1 MVSCRLRH
9 LVCLG
14 ARSFGLI
21 SRDLSVLSDS
31 KTTPLM
37 YGSTA
42 VDLNSA
48 VFLSSAGFLVS
59 VTFCNKGEGCRCR
72 RELWI
77 DVSSPGLFLM
87 AW

>member
-1 MVSCRLRH
+1 M
-9 LVCLG
+9 
-14 ARSFGLI
+14 
-21 SRDLSVLSDS
+21 LSDL

-59 VTFCNKGEGCRCR
+59 VTFCNKGEG
-72 RELWI
+72 
-77 DVSSPGLFLM
+77 
-87 AW
+87 

>member
-1 MVSCRLRH
+1 MRMVSCRLRH
-9 LVCLG
+9 LACLG
-14 ARSFGLI
+14 ARSFGLT
-21 SRDLSVLSDS
+21 SRDLSLLSDS

-59 VTFCNKGEGCRCR
+59 VTFCNKGEG
-72 RELWI
+72 
-77 DVSSPGLFLM
+77 
-87 AW
+87 